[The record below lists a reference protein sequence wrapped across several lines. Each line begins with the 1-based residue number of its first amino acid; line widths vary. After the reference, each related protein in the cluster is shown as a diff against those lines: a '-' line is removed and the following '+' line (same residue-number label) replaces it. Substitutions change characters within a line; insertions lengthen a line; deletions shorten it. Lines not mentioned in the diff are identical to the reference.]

1 MHEVS
6 AAAIDRLQ
14 MGNAFLRYLKA
25 IEINIRRSDTPKV
38 QWVKIIGLNLVK
50 TGEKG
55 GGLTHRIRNGGRI
68 ATNLKPRGRSH
79 LNKRRT

>member
-14 MGNAFLRYLKA
+14 MGNAFLRYLKGM
-25 IEINIRRSDTPKV
+25 EINIRRSDTPKV
-38 QWVKIIGLNLVK
+38 QWVKIIGLSLVK
-50 TGEKG
+50 ASEEGC
-55 GGLTHRIRNGGRI
+55 GLTHRIRNGGRI
-68 ATNLKPRGRSH
+68 ATNLKPRGQSH